1 MTTIGIVLAVVLSAG
16 FAVFFT
22 PLVRGIAVRLGIA
35 EKPNGRTSR
44 EIAHIGGAAIIGAIL
59 FTLIPMFL
67 FVVDGGA
74 LERSLIPVL
83 IASGFLVFLLGII
96 DDLRSLHYLYKLIL
110 QIAVSVFVAAV
121 GLALLGHFRVLRLPL
136 ILLPPL
142 FGGIAAWML
151 VVTTSFNL
159 IDGLDGLASGLSFI
173 AGASFAV
180 AGLVLNQPLAV
191 MLSLV
196 ACGAVLGFLRYNFPP
211 ASIFMGDSGSLFL
224 GLIFGLISLVL
235 LVPGTNLFFRIA
247 GNVIIL
253 AVPLLDTALAFS
265 RRLATRRPVF
275 EADHRHLHHM
285 LLYRFCSVRAVDAIL
300 WVLAAAFGALG
311 VLTMRGSVAALCIAF
326 ALLVGVYAFSLR
338 RMVRFTI
345 SESEEEEI
353 LGACGIAALPTVSR
367 GR

>member
-1 MTTIGIVLAVVLSAG
+1 MILAFVLSAG
-16 FAVFFT
+16 FAIVFT
-22 PLVRGIAVRLGIA
+22 PLVRGIAVRLGIV

-44 EIAHIGGAAIIGAIL
+44 DIAHIGGAAIIGAIL
-59 FTLIPMFL
+59 FALIPMFL
-67 FVVDGGA
+67 FIVDGGA
-74 LERSLIPVL
+74 LERSLVPVL

-121 GLALLGHFRVLRLPL
+121 GLALLGHFRVLHIPIFLLPL
-136 ILLPPL
+136 L

-151 VVTTSFNL
+151 IVTTSFNL
-159 IDGLDGLASGLSFI
+159 IDGLDGLASGLAFI

-180 AGLVLNQPLAV
+180 VSISLNQPLAL

-211 ASIFMGDSGSLFL
+211 ATIFMGDSGSLFL
-224 GLIFGLISLVL
+224 GLLFGLISLVL
-235 LVPGTNLFFRIA
+235 LVPGANLFFRIA

-285 LLYRFCSVRAVDAIL
+285 LLYRFCSVRKVDAIL
-300 WVLAAAFGALG
+300 WSLAGVFGALG
-311 VLTMRGSVAALCIAF
+311 VLTMRGSVPALCASFVLIIC
-326 ALLVGVYAFSLR
+326 VYAVSLR
-338 RMVRFTI
+338 WMVRFSI
-345 SESEEEEI
+345 SESVEEEI
-353 LGACGIAALPTVSR
+353 LGACGITALSTGSR
-367 GR
+367 DR